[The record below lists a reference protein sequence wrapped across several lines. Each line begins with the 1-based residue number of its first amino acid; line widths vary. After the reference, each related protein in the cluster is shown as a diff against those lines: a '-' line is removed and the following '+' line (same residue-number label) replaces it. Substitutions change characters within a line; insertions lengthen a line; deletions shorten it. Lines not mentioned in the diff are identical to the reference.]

1 MRTRQALKNMI
12 ASLLLQVVLAISG
25 IVVPRFFTALYGSSV
40 NGLVSSISQFITY
53 MGLVEAGIGAAG
65 TVALYGPIARSETD
79 EINGVV
85 SAARTFYLRSG
96 MIFLALVA
104 ALVLCYPYAVQ
115 NEIKD
120 VGFIR
125 IMILVL
131 SFNGVVDYF
140 YLGKYR
146 VLLQADQRGYIIS
159 LAQMAGT
166 VVMMAASIWL
176 MEIGASALLVKG
188 VTAVVYLMRSVVVAV
203 YVKHHYPMIS
213 FREKPNMAAFSQR
226 WAALLHQVVGMVV
239 NNAAVVLMTLFIRV
253 NALVE
258 ISVYSVYNLVG
269 YSLSALM
276 TAISNGL
283 GSGFGQVISQ
293 NEKEVLRKSY
303 SSYEFLFFMVIFIVY
318 ACMIVLL
325 YPFIKLYS
333 ADFADAQVYARWE
346 LVFLFSLA
354 GLLQCIRLPGLTV
367 ICAAGHYKQTQG
379 RAVLEATINLVVS
392 LTLIGP
398 LGLTGVM
405 IGVCVSYLYRTTDVI
420 FYTAKNFVSGSLKQ
434 TFKRL
439 LSNGVVFAAVVWLGF
454 RFVPQQVSGWIAWF
468 GYAVIYG
475 IFVAVTFAAVN
486 LALNPQEG
494 KAVFVRVRDLVKSR

>member
-12 ASLLLQVVLAISG
+12 ASLLLQMVLAVSG
-25 IVVPRFFTALYGSSV
+25 IVVPRFFTALYGSPV

-65 TVALYGPIARSETD
+65 TVALYGPIARNEVD
-79 EINGVV
+79 EVNGII
-85 SAARTFYLRSG
+85 SAARTFYQRSG
-96 MIFLALVA
+96 AIFLALVA
-104 ALVLCYPYAVQ
+104 ALVLCYPVVVQ
-115 NEIKD
+115 NEIQD

-131 SFNGVVDYF
+131 SFNGIVDYF
-140 YLGKYR
+140 FLGKYR
-146 VLLQADQRGYIIS
+146 VLLQADQRGYVIS
-159 LAQMAGT
+159 IAQMVGT

-176 MEIGASALLVKG
+176 MEVGASALLVKG
-188 VTAVVYLMRSVVVAV
+188 VTAVVYLLRSVAVAV
-203 YVKHHYPMIS
+203 YVKRHYHMIS
-213 FREKPNMAAFSQR
+213 FREKPRMSAFSQR

-239 NNAAVVLMTLFIRV
+239 NNAAVVLMTLFIKT

-276 TAISNGL
+276 NAISNGL

-293 NEKEVLRKSY
+293 NEKEVLKKSY

-318 ACMIVLL
+318 ACMLVLL

-333 ADFADAQVYARWE
+333 ADFADAQVYARWA

-354 GLLQCIRLPGLTV
+354 GLIQCIRLPGLTI
-367 ICAAGHYKQTQG
+367 ICAAGHYQQTQG
-379 RAVLEATINLVVS
+379 RAILEAAINLIVS
-392 LTLIGP
+392 LSLIGP
-398 LGLTGVM
+398 MGLSGVM
-405 IGVCVSYLYRTTDVI
+405 IGVCLSYLYRTTDVI
-420 FYTAKNFVSGSLKQ
+420 FYTAKHFVHGSLGQ

-439 LSNGVVFAAVVWLGF
+439 ISNSVVFAVVVFLGF
-454 RFVPQQVSGWIAWF
+454 RLIPQEVSGWFAWF
-468 GYAVIYG
+468 AYAVAYG
-475 IFVAVTFAAVN
+475 IGVCIIFAVVN
-486 LALNPQEG
+486 LALNPKEG
-494 KAVFVRVRDLVKSR
+494 KALLARVKGLIRS